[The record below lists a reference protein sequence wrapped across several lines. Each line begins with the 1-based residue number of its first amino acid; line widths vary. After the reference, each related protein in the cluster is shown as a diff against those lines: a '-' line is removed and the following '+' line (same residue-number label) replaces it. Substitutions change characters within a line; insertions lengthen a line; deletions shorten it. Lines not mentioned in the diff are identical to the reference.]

1 MANEPIHALLALF
14 DTEAGASAALAT
26 LRDQS
31 TTIGRI
37 QHAAVLRADE
47 AGKLHI
53 SEIDDMHGRKGS
65 VIGGVTGGVIGLLG
79 SAVVPPLAIGAVI
92 GGLAAKLRDSGFR
105 NDGLKSLGAQ
115 VQPGQSVLVIAAS
128 DGEATE
134 RMLMACGA
142 TVVREAVDG
151 QLAAALDAESA
162 DATDS
167 GGKVTLPS

>member
-1 MANEPIHALLALF
+1 M
-14 DTEAGASAALAT
+14 
-26 LRDQS
+26 
-31 TTIGRI
+31 
-37 QHAAVLRADE
+37 
-47 AGKLHI
+47 
-53 SEIDDMHGRKGS
+53 
-65 VIGGVTGGVIGLLG
+65 
-79 SAVVPPLAIGAVI
+79 GAVI

-105 NDGLKSLGAQ
+105 NDSLKALGSQ

-162 DATDS
+162 DATNA
-167 GGKVTLPS
+167 GGEKPLPS